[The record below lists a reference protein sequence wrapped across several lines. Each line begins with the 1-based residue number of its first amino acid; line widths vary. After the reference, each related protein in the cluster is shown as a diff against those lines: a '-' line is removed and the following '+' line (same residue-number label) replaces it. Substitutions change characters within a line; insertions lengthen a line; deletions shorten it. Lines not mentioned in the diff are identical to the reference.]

1 MWISALDEP
10 LLDMIEQQ
18 PALQLFDSGQESSS
32 ATRLNHPRTFLENE
46 GVVLVGDLCKPGTA
60 DCP

>member
-1 MWISALDEP
+1 MEGL

-18 PALQLFDSGQESSS
+18 PALQLFDSGQESPSP
-32 ATRLNHPRTFLENE
+32 THLNNPRTFLENE
-46 GVVLVGDLCKPGTA
+46 GVVLVGNLCKPGTV